1 VNTNPPL
8 PTVTVTVVPLA
19 TPGHKVRSEVIVN
32 AAAIMRDEEFFI
44 APRFQ
49 HRSSNNLLSHAMLKR

>member
-1 VNTNPPL
+1 VKTNPPL

-32 AAAIMRDEEFFI
+32 AAAITRDEELFI
-44 APRFQ
+44 AVRFQ
-49 HRSSNNLLSHAMLKR
+49 H